1 MMRSN
6 IKKILREQERE
17 KHQLVS
23 LDIDLDSGWKALQK
37 QNEKKL
43 KDWIDTIEWEL
54 LTQGLEIEEEEF
66 EEPQVIKDLNAL
78 VKAIEEGKKDNY
90 LMRTKNFKRLNLDKE
105 KLAFWRNHLNKPE
118 VQSVWARAKGKI
130 QKWLDGLEKDSTVAV
145 NENQLKRHI
154 KKILREEYYHS
165 SYSPDKWDLLEHDLK
180 KYIDKLITDHKQ
192 NFHNDQYA
200 VISAIEDILEGMFAR
215 VNR

>member
-1 MMRSN
+1 MRSS
-6 IKKILREQERE
+6 IKKILREEERE
-17 KHQLVS
+17 KMQTVS
-23 LDIDLDSGWKALQK
+23 LKASDPWPEFRK
-37 QNEKKL
+37 QNAKRS
-43 KDWIDTIEWEL
+43 KDALDASIWEL
-54 LTQGLEIEEEEF
+54 LIQGLEIEEEEF

-78 VKAIEEGKKDNY
+78 IKAIEEGKKDNY
-90 LMRTKNFKRLNLDKE
+90 LMRTKNFKRLNLDKD

-118 VQSVWARAKGKI
+118 VKSVWARAKGKI

-165 SYSPDKWDLLEHDLK
+165 SYTPDKWDLLERDLK

>member
-1 MMRSN
+1 MRSS

-23 LDIDLDSGWKALQK
+23 LDID
-37 QNEKKL
+37 
-43 KDWIDTIEWEL
+43 
-54 LTQGLEIEEEEF
+54 
-66 EEPQVIKDLNAL
+66 
-78 VKAIEEGKKDNY
+78 
-90 LMRTKNFKRLNLDKE
+90 
-105 KLAFWRNHLNKPE
+105 
-118 VQSVWARAKGKI
+118 
-130 QKWLDGLEKDSTVAV
+130 

-165 SYSPDKWDLLEHDLK
+165 SYTPDKWDLLEHDLK